1 MPNYSQMS
9 AKELGQEHRQNLIE
23 LDKLKM
29 KNLDNACAEIF
40 FMQPLVDFL
49 KKGILSKT
57 KGIDNQDNQIE
68 TWLKSRETKN
78 RLVAMMELEEKAV
91 NIIKLGCKLQENKE
105 LTIKEWET
113 LEADARRVAD
123 ITSGVM
129 RVNNFTDFDETAEIP
144 LKQMIAPAK
153 DGKDLYTLSAM
164 MGSYALSMQ
173 PISTTYISKETGL
186 EEKYKLDALT
196 PEQGELN
203 SLVSALDARVSE
215 YVYNAKKEVRNAEKQ
230 NNQELLKEKESE
242 LYNAMQMKR
251 DCVVVMKTGYTAI
264 KPEEWKAY
272 ANKFVDFVEQYK
284 DHEAVGFVKNL
295 PAFEH
300 VKANFINPVPKAE
313 NINIINADN
322 NANNINVN
330 NINVNNNNIE
340 NNNNININIIDNK
353 SENNDLND
361 LEDRIEDV
369 NDIDGEE
376 LNDNQHKEPEEELTE
391 EEKQKRT
398 VKENAIKALVES
410 QSEDDK
416 KLEKR
421 IKLNEDERILSGKVM
436 KYNDTYGVFSF
447 VRNVRMPELFTEIQL
462 DDTKGEKIKVV
473 NLNGM
478 DSVQASGK
486 REELSFN
493 IDRIGATPEKSAV
506 LYGMLEGW
514 KKTMAKDLE
523 TFRELLE
530 NTQDNPDA
538 NFNSFRTEG
547 PRDYQQL
554 AQAISNCRN
563 LLNTE
568 GTSPNRLLAA
578 FTDLKKKEDKYVSK
592 HTPVWRDHTS
602 EQTAERFKII
612 QSMSELTAIHNNL
625 FKDTLTKL
633 NANMK
638 AVAEK
643 EHNRADR
650 NLGAGDLNFRSLKQR
665 VNAPF
670 GQAINDDPDNA
681 MIAENNSKKEELN
694 KLGQAAMESAK
705 NKAEK
710 KMLTDRFVRKTGL
723 DTEEKRINFD
733 PYRNPDRDVEIAAK
747 NFLAQKYLKLLNKKD
762 MELEDVIGLNEQI
775 RVKPFEKEL
784 KSLSNDRY
792 FEIVVRKNPKDWVT
806 KWAFVDELSEQFK
819 QKAKK
824 DVIDYSDE
832 EGLRQLYDEI
842 DDILNPREKLS
853 NDVPGEGIIDDEM
866 ENNKPLSKRESEW
879 KAHTVLAEH
888 LVNIAITKPENADVL
903 HMLAN
908 TPEEDRDIIYEDV
921 ADYLMHIS
929 AKLPDNPNKLQNAV
943 KDRMSNSLLASSV
956 ARRVRNYYETYAV
969 MDKES
974 LEFDVK
980 TKFREAVREAK
991 LAKQAG
997 KPNAIGNVKG
1007 KPSGDTKAIK
1017 RNGPVKGGPQ

>member
-40 FMQPLVDFL
+40 FMQPLVNFL

-57 KGIDNQDNQIE
+57 KGIENQDNQIE

-78 RLVAMMELEEKAV
+78 RLVAMIELEEKAV

-105 LTIKEWET
+105 LTVKEWET

-173 PISTTYISKETGL
+173 PISSTDISEETGL
-186 EEKYKLDALT
+186 KEIKLDALT
-196 PEQGELN
+196 PEQAELN

-215 YVYNAKKEVRNAEKQ
+215 YVYNAKKEVRNAEKL

-272 ANKFVDFVEQYK
+272 ANKFVEFVEQYK

-330 NINVNNNNIE
+330 NNNIE

-376 LNDNQHKEPEEELTE
+376 LNDNQQKEPEEELTE

-416 KLEKR
+416 KLEKI

-436 KYNDTYGVFSF
+436 KYNDTYGVFSL

-650 NLGAGDLNFRSLKQR
+650 NQVVGDLSFRKLKES

-784 KSLSNDRY
+784 KSLSNDLY

-806 KWAFVDELSEQFK
+806 KWAFVDELSEQYK
-819 QKAKK
+819 QKAKE

-956 ARRVRNYYETYAV
+956 ARRVRNYYESFAE

-980 TKFREAVREAK
+980 TKFREAMREAK

-997 KPNAIGNVKG
+997 KTNANGNVNA
-1007 KPSGDTKAIK
+1007 DTKAVK
-1017 RNGPVKGGPQ
+1017 KNGPVKGGPH

>member
-9 AKELGQEHRQNLIE
+9 AEDLAKQHRENLIE
-23 LDKLKM
+23 LDKLKLR
-29 KNLDNACAEIF
+29 NLDNACAEIF
-40 FMQPLVDFL
+40 FMQPLVDFI

-57 KGIDNQDNQIE
+57 KKLDDQINQVDK
-68 TWLKSRETKN
+68 WLDTKETKN

-105 LTIKEWET
+105 LTVKEWET

-186 EEKYKLDALT
+186 EEKYKFDALT

-215 YVYNAKKEVRNAEKQ
+215 YVYNAKKEVKNAEKL
-230 NNQELLKEKESE
+230 NNPELLKEKEAE

-251 DCVVVMKTGYTAI
+251 DCVVVMKSGYSAI
-264 KPEEWKAY
+264 KEEEWKAY
-272 ANKFVDFVEQYK
+272 ANKLVDFVEEYK
-284 DHEAVGFVKNL
+284 DCEAVGFVKNL

-300 VKANFINPVPKAE
+300 VKANFISPIAKTE
-313 NINIINADN
+313 NVI
-322 NANNINVN
+322 AND
-330 NINVNNNNIE
+330 
-340 NNNNININIIDNK
+340 NNININIIDNK

-376 LNDNQHKEPEEELTE
+376 LNDNQQKEPEEELTE

-436 KYNDTYGVFSF
+436 KYNDTYGVFSL

-478 DSVQASGK
+478 DSVQAYGK

-530 NTQDNPDA
+530 NTQDNPNA
-538 NFNSFRTEG
+538 NFNGFRTEG

-643 EHNRADR
+643 EHNRAER
-650 NLGAGDLNFRSLKQR
+650 NLVVGDLSFRKLKES

-784 KSLSNDRY
+784 KSLSNDPY

-806 KWAFVDELSEQFK
+806 KWAFVDELSEQYK
-819 QKAKK
+819 QKAKE
-824 DVIDYSDE
+824 DVIDYSGE
-832 EGLRQLYDEI
+832 KGLRQLYDEI
-842 DDILNPREKLS
+842 DDIINPREKLS

>member
-9 AKELGQEHRQNLIE
+9 AKELGQEHRQKLIE

-215 YVYNAKKEVRNAEKQ
+215 YVYNAKKEVKNAEKL
-230 NNQELLKEKESE
+230 NNPELLKEKEAE
-242 LYNAMQMKR
+242 LYSAMQMKR
-251 DCVVVMKTGYTAI
+251 VCVVVMKSGYSAI
-264 KPEEWKAY
+264 KEEEWKAY

-300 VKANFINPVPKAE
+300 VKANFISPVAKTE
-313 NINIINADN
+313 NVI
-322 NANNINVN
+322 AND
-330 NINVNNNNIE
+330 
-340 NNNNININIIDNK
+340 NNININIIDNK
-353 SENNDLND
+353 PGNNDLND

-376 LNDNQHKEPEEELTE
+376 LNDNQQKEPEEELTE

-398 VKENAIKALVES
+398 VKENAIKTLVES

-436 KYNDTYGVFSF
+436 KYNDTYGVFSL
-447 VRNVRMPELFTEIQL
+447 VRNVRMPEFFTEIQL

-523 TFRELLE
+523 TFRKLLE
-530 NTQDNPDA
+530 NTQDKPEA

-592 HTPVWRDHTS
+592 HTPVWRGHTS

-650 NLGAGDLNFRSLKQR
+650 NLVAGDLNFRSLKQR

-733 PYRNPDRDVEIAAK
+733 PYRNLDRDVEIAAK

-806 KWAFVDELSEQFK
+806 KWAFVDELSEQYK

>member
-40 FMQPLVDFL
+40 FMQPLVNFL

-57 KGIDNQDNQIE
+57 KGIENQDNQIE

-78 RLVAMMELEEKAV
+78 RLVAMIELEEKAV

-105 LTIKEWET
+105 LTVKEWET

-173 PISTTYISKETGL
+173 PISSTDISEETGL
-186 EEKYKLDALT
+186 KEIKLDALT
-196 PEQGELN
+196 PEQAELN

-215 YVYNAKKEVRNAEKQ
+215 YVYNAKKEVRNAEKL

-272 ANKFVDFVEQYK
+272 ANKFVEFVEQYK

-330 NINVNNNNIE
+330 NNNIE
-340 NNNNININIIDNK
+340 NNNNININIIENK
-353 SENNDLND
+353 SENNDD

-376 LNDNQHKEPEEELTE
+376 LNDNQQKEPEEELTE

-462 DDTKGEKIKVV
+462 NDTKGEKIKVV

-523 TFRELLE
+523 TFQELLE
-530 NTQDNPDA
+530 NTQDNPEA

-650 NLGAGDLNFRSLKQR
+650 NLVVGDLSFRKLKES

-784 KSLSNDRY
+784 KSLSNDLY

-806 KWAFVDELSEQFK
+806 KWAFVDELSEQYK
-819 QKAKK
+819 QKAKE

-980 TKFREAVREAK
+980 TKFREAMREAK

-997 KPNAIGNVKG
+997 KTNANGNVNA
-1007 KPSGDTKAIK
+1007 DTKAVK
-1017 RNGPVKGGPQ
+1017 KNGPVKGGPH

>member
-40 FMQPLVDFL
+40 FMQPLVNFL

-57 KGIDNQDNQIE
+57 KGIENQDNQIE

-78 RLVAMMELEEKAV
+78 RLVAMIELEEKAV

-105 LTIKEWET
+105 LTVKEWET

-173 PISTTYISKETGL
+173 PISSTDISEETGL
-186 EEKYKLDALT
+186 KEIKLDALT
-196 PEQGELN
+196 PEQAELN

-215 YVYNAKKEVRNAEKQ
+215 YVYNAKKEVRNAEKL

-272 ANKFVDFVEQYK
+272 ANKFVEFVEQYK

-330 NINVNNNNIE
+330 NNNIE
-340 NNNNININIIDNK
+340 NNNNININIIENK
-353 SENNDLND
+353 SENNDD

-376 LNDNQHKEPEEELTE
+376 LNDNQQKEPEEELTE

-436 KYNDTYGVFSF
+436 KYNDTYGVFSL

-523 TFRELLE
+523 TFQELLE
-530 NTQDNPDA
+530 NTQDNPEA

-650 NLGAGDLNFRSLKQR
+650 NLVVGDLSFRKLKES

-784 KSLSNDRY
+784 KSLSNDLY

-806 KWAFVDELSEQFK
+806 KWAFVDELSEQYK
-819 QKAKK
+819 QKAKE

-980 TKFREAVREAK
+980 TKFREAMREAK

-997 KPNAIGNVKG
+997 KTNANGNVNA
-1007 KPSGDTKAIK
+1007 DTKAVK
-1017 RNGPVKGGPQ
+1017 KNGPVKGGPH